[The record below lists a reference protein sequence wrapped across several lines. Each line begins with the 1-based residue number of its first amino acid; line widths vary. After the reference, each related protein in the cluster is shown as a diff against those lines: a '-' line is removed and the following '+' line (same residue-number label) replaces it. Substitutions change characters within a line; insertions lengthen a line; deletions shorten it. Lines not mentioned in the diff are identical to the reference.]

1 MSIACLNHGDVYF
14 SIIWC
19 FCSLCSCQKI
29 SRLWSTFS
37 DNQTRNR
44 NLQSGCQKNVSCTCW
59 IIYKTFQFQAPLV
72 KKKSYNE
79 RENEFLMSLRNC
91 IVCCLFAN
99 ELMCCFWR
107 LWDPKIE
114 EKITQDRIGMNL
126 LYVQVRARQIWF
138 VSLITMWKVYFLS
151 SWILWR
157 HDNYCRSSQL
167 PVYTQIII
175 QVVLKLKPEKKI
187 QVWMRFNL
195 HPKLISQLLKLC
207 VNCNDQS
214 CLHIFLHFSNIWSL
228 VCSLVC
234 WSLVV
239 DRFQAVSDL
248 EKGWTVGSKEAH
260 AKLAELKKKGDKLEV
275 RLSHIQANYTAQGC
289 H

>member
-59 IIYKTFQFQAPLV
+59 IIYIYKTFQSQAPLV
-72 KKKSYNE
+72 KKKQLQWK
-79 RENEFLMSLRNC
+79 REWILNEFEKMLFSATSWNC
-91 IVCCLFAN
+91 INVCCLFSN

-126 LYVQVRARQIWF
+126 LYVQVRARQICFW
-138 VSLITMWKVYFLS
+138 
-151 SWILWR
+151 
-157 HDNYCRSSQL
+157 H
-167 PVYTQIII
+167 
-175 QVVLKLKPEKKI
+175 
-187 QVWMRFNL
+187 RF
-195 HPKLISQLLKLC
+195 K
-207 VNCNDQS
+207 
-214 CLHIFLHFSNIWSL
+214 
-228 VCSLVC
+228 
-234 WSLVV
+234 
-239 DRFQAVSDL
+239 A
-248 EKGWTVGSKEAH
+248 
-260 AKLAELKKKGDKLEV
+260 V
-275 RLSHIQANYTAQGC
+275 RLV
-289 H
+289 